1 MAALRQIYYLSAV
14 LPAVLYLAALVYG
27 DRVEAMGVGYAGLAL
42 IVPIYLSF
50 AIGVMGVVL
59 ILASKRRNQPLL
71 GPIVATVVAGAIS
84 LWFAG
89 KVVMLVLLRPLLLDL
104 GLV

>member
-27 DRVEAMGVGYAGLAL
+27 DRVEGIGAGYAGLAL

-71 GPIVATVVAGAIS
+71 GPVVATVVAGALS
-84 LWFAG
+84 LWFLG
-89 KVVMLVLLRPLLLDL
+89 KVVLFLLRPLLL
-104 GLV
+104 

>member
-14 LPAVLYLAALVYG
+14 LPTVLYLAALVYG
-27 DRVEAMGVGYAGLAL
+27 DRVEGIGAGYAGLAL

-50 AIGVMGVVL
+50 VIAVLGVVL
-59 ILASKRRNQPLL
+59 ILASRRRNQPLL

-84 LWFAG
+84 IWFAG
-89 KVVMLVLLRPLLLDL
+89 KVVVLVLLRPLMLDL